1 MMPLVAAPPYSDEQI
16 EAAVQALNEP
26 GRLDEA
32 QQLVA
37 SQAPQL
43 QRILNEAISEANWFG
58 SAHDEQ
64 VLRAAGVADP
74 DERVAAVRVLMM
86 EEARIAMLNG
96 VAVGI
101 QLERE
106 LTENENGQE
115 GLRPP
120 RTPPTSQLED

>member
-1 MMPLVAAPPYSDEQI
+1 MMPRVAGPPYSDEQI
-16 EAAVQALNEP
+16 EAAVRALTEP

-32 QQLVA
+32 QRLVG

-43 QRILNEAISEANWFG
+43 QSILNDALSEADWFG

-74 DERVAAVRVLMM
+74 DERVASMKALMM
-86 EEARIAMLNG
+86 EEARVAMLIG

-106 LTENENGQE
+106 LTEGN
-115 GLRPP
+115 
-120 RTPPTSQLED
+120 

>member
-32 QQLVA
+32 QKIVA
-37 SQAPQL
+37 AQAPQL
-43 QRILNEAISEANWFG
+43 QLVLNEAISEANWFG

-64 VLRAAGVADP
+64 VLKAAGVADP
-74 DERVAAVRVLMM
+74 DERVAAVKALMM
-86 EEARIAMLNG
+86 EEARIAMLIG

-106 LTENENGQE
+106 LRE
-115 GLRPP
+115 
-120 RTPPTSQLED
+120 S

>member
-1 MMPLVAAPPYSDEQI
+1 MMPRVAGPPYSDEQI
-16 EAAVQALNEP
+16 EAAVNALSEP

-32 QQLVA
+32 QRIVG

-43 QRILNEAISEANWFG
+43 QLVLNEAISEANWFG

-74 DERVAAVRVLMM
+74 DERVAAVKALMM
-86 EEARIAMLNG
+86 EEARIAMLIG
-96 VAVGI
+96 VAVGL

-106 LTENENGQE
+106 LTRGGDPAGREENG
-115 GLRPP
+115 
-120 RTPPTSQLED
+120 

>member
-1 MMPLVAAPPYSDEQI
+1 MMPRVAGPPYSDEQI

-32 QQLVA
+32 QRIVSA
-37 SQAPQL
+37 QAPQL
-43 QRILNEAISEANWFG
+43 QVILNDAISEANWFG

-74 DERVAAVRVLMM
+74 DERVAAVKALMM
-86 EEARIAMLNG
+86 EEARIAMLIG

-101 QLERE
+101 QLQRE
-106 LTENENGQE
+106 LTEGQ
-115 GLRPP
+115 
-120 RTPPTSQLED
+120 T

>member
-1 MMPLVAAPPYSDEQI
+1 MMPRVAGPPYSDEQI

-32 QQLVA
+32 QRIVA

-43 QRILNEAISEANWFG
+43 QRILNEAISAANLFG
-58 SAHDEQ
+58 SAHEEQ

-74 DERVAAVRVLMM
+74 DERVTAVKVLMM
-86 EEARIAMLNG
+86 EEARIAMLIG

-101 QLERE
+101 QLQRE
-106 LTENENGQE
+106 LE
-115 GLRPP
+115 GI
-120 RTPPTSQLED
+120 

>member
-1 MMPLVAAPPYSDEQI
+1 M
-16 EAAVQALNEP
+16 QALTEP

-32 QQLVA
+32 QKIVA

-43 QRILNEAISEANWFG
+43 QLVLNEAISDANWLG

-64 VLRAAGVADP
+64 VLKAAGVADP
-74 DERVAAVRVLMM
+74 DESVAAVKALMM
-86 EEARIAMLNG
+86 EEARIAMLIG

-106 LTENENGQE
+106 LTEGN
-115 GLRPP
+115 
-120 RTPPTSQLED
+120 

>member
-1 MMPLVAAPPYSDEQI
+1 MMPPVARPPFSDEQI

-32 QQLVA
+32 QRIVA

-43 QRILNEAISEANWFG
+43 QVILNDAISEANWFG

-74 DERVAAVRVLMM
+74 DERVATVKALMM
-86 EEARIAMLNG
+86 EEARIAMLIG

-101 QLERE
+101 QLQRE
-106 LTENENGQE
+106 LTEGN
-115 GLRPP
+115 
-120 RTPPTSQLED
+120 